1 MQIVADLQGQDVAL
15 NKYREFLHD
24 ELFHGRFN
32 NQVIVST
39 MYILYEACNYMTTRF
54 L

>member
-24 ELFHGRFN
+24 EFFHGRFN

-39 MYILYEACNYMTTRF
+39 MYILYEACNYMATRF